1 MDTMILYHIVKE
13 TFKCTKLLLILTH
26 NCSSADSVVF
36 GTVPPPPPLFHRDDL
51 GNKPSTQS
59 AQEWQNYSWNR
70 DWLQKTSKHAPS
82 PGDCWPEGKG
92 RRVFNSGVHTK
103 VRGARWVWGGRQRG
117 RSYPVQV
124 NGAAVV
130 PALLTVGFPW
140 RLRHLL
146 VVQPQHCH
154 HLICT
159 NTTHR
164 YWVIQRFHHL
174 QWMWIVHG
182 CVWCDDCYGSVGWN
196 VGMDGLWLIFGGGW
210 GVRMYHCTAKG
221 AVSN

>member
-1 MDTMILYHIVKE
+1 M
-13 TFKCTKLLLILTH
+13 
-26 NCSSADSVVF
+26 
-36 GTVPPPPPLFHRDDL
+36 
-51 GNKPSTQS
+51 
-59 AQEWQNYSWNR
+59 EWFLENYIGDGWR
-70 DWLQKTSKHAPS
+70 RGVGAPS
-82 PGDCWPEGKG
+82 PGDCWAEGKG
-92 RRVFNSGVHTK
+92 RRVFNSGMHTK
-103 VRGARWVWGGRQRG
+103 VRGAGWVWGGRQRG

-130 PALLTVGFPW
+130 PALLTIGFPW
-140 RLRHLL
+140 RLHHLL

-182 CVWCDDCYGSVGWN
+182 CVWWDDCCGLMGWN
-196 VGMDGLWLIFGGGW
+196 GGMDRLWLIFGGW
-210 GVRMYHCTAKG
+210 GGGGSECITVQQKVQFLTRY
-221 AVSN
+221 VLNRLSVLYNSNPVNTPATLTTLSTCSYSTNTFKLL